1 MKLQQLCLRK
11 GTVNKSQM
19 QTYCQL
25 ETEGGSERDVF
36 NMSKFTWFIQAGE
49 ISLSEDSECS
59 IIYVHSQPCTPTT
72 SYPVTPSRVVSDVLH
87 VTTLPDRHQASNMG
101 QEVSKYIVASD

>member
-36 NMSKFTWFIQAGE
+36 NMSKFT
-49 ISLSEDSECS
+49 
-59 IIYVHSQPCTPTT
+59 
-72 SYPVTPSRVVSDVLH
+72 
-87 VTTLPDRHQASNMG
+87 
-101 QEVSKYIVASD
+101 